1 MNDYS
6 DLELQ
11 EQLMN
16 QLEEMQTE
24 INQYK
29 KMIADLQGEVSL
41 KDSQTLE
48 AVEQAEKFSRELNE
62 TQSELMNTK
71 KKYSLALS
79 NLESLNRKL
88 ESTEQSANSLQVQE
102 LVSTVQQQKKKIA
115 EQAET
120 IEKLNGSDLIVREN
134 DRLKKLNS
142 DLQKSE
148 QNAKQEAEA
157 MVLSVKRE
165 YAEKENR
172 LENLQTEAYLAKKEA
187 EATRKHQNELV
198 KDKAKEMYLAKEKS
212 LISAYKG
219 KEMALEGA
227 FLGSLAYGV
236 LVTLFTAIGSKAF
249 VSDFK
254 SFFGSLWYFITLF
267 ANFAL
272 KMANTASQIG
282 DMIPQPIIA
291 TIIHW
296 FLLILVLVLLC
307 GGLGALIC
315 FCVVKLFTGYTQTL
329 DFADN
334 FSLLVFLVRLALTI
348 FFADELRA
356 VLPINLL
363 LLNILVHALYVLI
376 RWYVKGWREARGY
389 Y

>member
-1 MNDYS
+1 M
-6 DLELQ
+6 LKQ
-11 EQLMN
+11 E
-16 QLEEMQTE
+16 
-24 INQYK
+24 
-29 KMIADLQGEVSL
+29 
-41 KDSQTLE
+41 
-48 AVEQAEKFSRELNE
+48 
-62 TQSELMNTK
+62 
-71 KKYSLALS
+71 KY
-79 NLESLNRKL
+79 N
-88 ESTEQSANSLQVQE
+88 
-102 LVSTVQQQKKKIA
+102 A
-115 EQAET
+115 EQ
-120 IEKLNGSDLIVREN
+120 
-134 DRLKKLNS
+134 
-142 DLQKSE
+142 
-148 QNAKQEAEA
+148 EA
-157 MVLSVKRE
+157 MTEVRAVKDR
-165 YAEKENR
+165 YAEKER
-172 LENLQTEAYLAKKEA
+172 ELAHTQYEA
-187 EATRKHQNELV
+187 ESTRIEVEALKKRQNQLI
-198 KDKAKEMYLAKEKS
+198 KDKAKEMYQSKEKS

-249 VSDFK
+249 VNDFK

-267 ANFAL
+267 ANFAF
-272 KMANTASQIG
+272 KMANMASQIG

-296 FLLILVLVLLC
+296 LLLILVLVLLC
-307 GGLGALIC
+307 GGSGALMC
-315 FCVVKLFTGYTQTL
+315 FCVVKLFTGYTKTL

-334 FSLLVFLVRLALTI
+334 FSLLVFLVSLALTI